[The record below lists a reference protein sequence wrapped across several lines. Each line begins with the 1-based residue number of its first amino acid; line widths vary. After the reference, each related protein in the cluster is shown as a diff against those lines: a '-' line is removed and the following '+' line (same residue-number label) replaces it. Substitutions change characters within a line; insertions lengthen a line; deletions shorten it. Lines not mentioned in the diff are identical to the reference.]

1 MSEILNE
8 VLSANEAYAE
18 EFGDKKK
25 SLIAAGARVCDPD
38 VHGCAA

>member
-18 EFGDKKK
+18 EFGDKKISHCRRLA
-25 SLIAAGARVCDPD
+25 SLQS
-38 VHGCAA
+38 